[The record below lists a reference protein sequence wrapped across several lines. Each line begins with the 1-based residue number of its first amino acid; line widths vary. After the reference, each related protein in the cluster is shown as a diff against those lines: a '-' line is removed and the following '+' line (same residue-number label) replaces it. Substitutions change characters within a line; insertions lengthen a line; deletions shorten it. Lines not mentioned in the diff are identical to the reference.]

1 MSALLDKLAAL
12 SSKVAD
18 EKIEVALAIKALEQA
33 VNGFEGTLEAQNVQ
47 IQIQNISLDKAQET
61 ITFLQTAVEHGNV
74 EPARLTEKL
83 EILQAEYAKMQESN
97 LVLIAKVTELE
108 VLEAEIGVVL
118 DDLSAEVGEVSTPA

>member
-1 MSALLDKLAAL
+1 MSALLDKLAAP

-33 VNGFEGTLEAQNVQ
+33 VSGFEGTIEAQNVQ

-83 EILQAEYAKMQESN
+83 EILQVEYAKMQESN
-97 LVLIAKVTELE
+97 FALTTKVTELQA
-108 VLEAEIGVVL
+108 LEAEIDTVL
-118 DDLSAEVGEVSTPA
+118 NDLSAEVEQVYTAA

>member
-33 VNGFEGTLEAQNVQ
+33 VSGFEGTIEAQNVQ

-83 EILQAEYAKMQESN
+83 EILQVEYAKMQESN
-97 LVLIAKVTELE
+97 FALTTKVTELQA
-108 VLEAEIGVVL
+108 LEAEIDTVL
-118 DDLSAEVGEVSTPA
+118 NDLSAEVEQVYTAA

>member
-61 ITFLQTAVEHGNV
+61 IAFLQTAVEHGNV

-83 EILQAEYAKMQESN
+83 EILQAEYTTMQESN
-97 LVLIAKVTELE
+97 SALITKVTELQA
-108 VLEAEIGVVL
+108 LETEIGVVL
-118 DDLSAEVGEVSTPA
+118 DDLSAEVGEVYTPA

>member
-33 VNGFEGTLEAQNVQ
+33 VSGFEGTLEAQNVQ

-61 ITFLQTAVEHGNV
+61 ITFLQTAVEHGSI

-83 EILQAEYAKMQESN
+83 EILQVEYATMQESN
-97 LVLIAKVTELE
+97 TALTTKVTELQA
-108 VLEAEIGVVL
+108 LETEIGIVL
-118 DDLSAEVGEVSTPA
+118 DDLSAEVGEVYTPG

>member
-33 VNGFEGTLEAQNVQ
+33 VSGFEGTLEAQNVQ

-61 ITFLQTAVEHGNV
+61 IAFLQTAVEHGNV

-83 EILQAEYAKMQESN
+83 EILQAEYTTMQESN

-108 VLEAEIGVVL
+108 ALETEIGVVL
-118 DDLSAEVGEVSTPA
+118 DDLSAEVGEVYTPA